1 MHRTDF
7 PEGNAVSKPDR
18 SVLFTI
24 PAIVLIGLTVA
35 LAGGRGG
42 AAAFGIPVFW
52 MATGLAFAIQWVA
65 FTPAYLLQSE
75 RFFDLTGGFT
85 YLSVAAMAVLLIPIV
100 DGRSLLLLA
109 LVSIWAVRLGL
120 FLFRRIH
127 RAGKDG
133 RFDEIKTS
141 FLRFLSAW
149 TLQGLWV
156 ALTLAAALAAITT
169 TVRESLGL
177 YALIGAL
184 IWAAGFAIEVI
195 SDRQKSHFRADPG
208 NAGRFIRTGLWARSR
223 HPNYFGEIILWVGV
237 AVIAFPVLHGWQY
250 VTLISPVFVALLLTR
265 GSGIPILERRADEK
279 WSGQPDYEKYRAQ
292 TPILVPRLT
301 RAG

>member
-1 MHRTDF
+1 M
-7 PEGNAVSKPDR
+7 SKLER
-18 SVLFTI
+18 SALFTI
-24 PAIVLIGLTVA
+24 PAVVLAGLVVA

-42 AAAFGIPVFW
+42 ATALGIPIFW
-52 MATGLAFAIQWVA
+52 LAIGLAFAIQWVA
-65 FTPAYLLQSE
+65 FVPAFLMKTE
-75 RFFDLTGGFT
+75 KFFDLIGSATH
-85 YLSVAAMAVLLIPIV
+85 LSVAALAVLLTPAV
-100 DGRSLLLLA
+100 DGRALLLQA
-109 LVSIWAVRLGL
+109 LVSIWAARLGY

-141 FLRFLSAW
+141 FVRFLSAW

-156 ALTLAAALAAITT
+156 ALTLATALAAIATT
-169 TVRESLGL
+169 ARQALDL
-177 YALIGAL
+177 YAVMGAL

-195 SDRQKSHFRADPG
+195 ADRQKSRFRADPDH
-208 NAGRFIRTGLWARSR
+208 AGQFIRTGLWARSR
-223 HPNYFGEIILWVGV
+223 HPNYFGEITLWVGI
-237 AVIAFPVLHGWQY
+237 AVIAFPVLQGWQY
-250 VTLISPVFVALLLTR
+250 VTLVSPVFVALLLTR